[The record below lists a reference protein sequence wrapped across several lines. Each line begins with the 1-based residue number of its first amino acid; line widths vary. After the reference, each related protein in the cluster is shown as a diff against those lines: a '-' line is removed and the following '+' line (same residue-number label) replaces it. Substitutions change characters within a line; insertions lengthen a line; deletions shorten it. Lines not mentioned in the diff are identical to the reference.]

1 MSGFIRKPKDFLAGL
16 LFLAIGS
23 GALLQAQDYALGTAR
38 RMGPGYFPTLLSGIL
53 CALALILILRSL
65 FGARDR
71 LDRFAV
77 KPLVIV
83 TAGIV
88 LFAVLLRPGCQDDV
102 CSPAPPTPYGVR
114 TLFTRLRA
122 DGVLATMGRVAAA
135 CIICSVLQQ
144 PSEAKLPHH
153 RKLS

>member
-1 MSGFIRKPKDFLAGL
+1 MSKSHSLQRIKAGIFYSIFLAA
-16 LFLAIGS
+16 FTI
-23 GALLQAQDYALGTAR
+23 
-38 RMGPGYFPTLLSGIL
+38 
-53 CALALILILRSL
+53 
-65 FGARDR
+65 
-71 LDRFAV
+71 
-77 KPLVIV
+77 
-83 TAGIV
+83 
-88 LFAVLLRPGCQDDV
+88 AVLLRPGCQDDV
-102 CSPAPPTPYGVR
+102 CSPAPPPPYGVR

>member
-88 LFAVLLRPGCQDDV
+88 LFAVLLRPGGLIVAIVTMVLIAALGTSQ
-102 CSPAPPTPYGVR
+102 SRPLPA
-114 TLFTRLRA
+114 LL
-122 DGVLATMGRVAAA
+122 LALALAAG
-135 CIICSVLQQ
+135 SVLVFVSGLGQ
-144 PSEAKLPHH
+144 PFPILGTWFGG
-153 RKLS
+153 